1 VSYRLMIV
9 YAFLFMQLF
18 MTANNKMLGQN
29 VIASREV
36 ETLINKFKMQGKS
49 NEQMRAWRIQIITT
63 DDRREMESARTKFSN
78 LYPGVHLEWKHVVPY
93 YQVRVGAFEN
103 KLDLMPFLLEIKKIF
118 PSATPVNDM
127 VNKKTL
133 VNN

>member
-1 VSYRLMIV
+1 MSHRFMILCTLLLV
-9 YAFLFMQLF
+9 LFIIS
-18 MTANNKMLGQN
+18 ANNKVLSQH
-29 VIASREV
+29 VIASNEI
-36 ETLINKFKMQGKS
+36 ESLIDKFKMQGKR

-63 DDRREMESARTKFSN
+63 DDRREMEAARTRFSN
-78 LYPGVHLEWKHVVPY
+78 LYPGVQLEWKHVVPY
-93 YQVRVGAFEN
+93 YQVRVGAYEN
-103 KLDLMPFLLEIKKIF
+103 KLDLMPFLLEVKKVF

>member
-1 VSYRLMIV
+1 VQFIIS
-9 YAFLFMQLF
+9 
-18 MTANNKMLGQN
+18 ANNKVLGQH
-29 VIASREV
+29 VIASNEV
-36 ETLINKFKMQGKS
+36 ELLIDRFKMQGKL

-63 DDRREMESARTKFSN
+63 DDRREMEAARSRFSN
-78 LYPGVHLEWKHVVPY
+78 LYPGVQLEWKHVVPY
-93 YQVRVGAFEN
+93 YQVRVGAYEN
-103 KLDLMPFLLEIKKIF
+103 KLDLMPFLLEVKKVF